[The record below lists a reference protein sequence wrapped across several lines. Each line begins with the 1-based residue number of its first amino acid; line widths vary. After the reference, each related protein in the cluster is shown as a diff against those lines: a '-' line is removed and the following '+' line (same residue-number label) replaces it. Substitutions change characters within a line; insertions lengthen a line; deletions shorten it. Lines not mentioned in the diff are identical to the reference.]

1 MRPVRKGNRTSYN
14 PDTSPT
20 ATQRIIDLQSYID
33 LIRTSARAATDFKKL
48 LDQEIVDNGIAYN
61 EKAHSLYTQRD
72 FPALANFSNEEL
84 LMEIITLRNA
94 FAQAL
99 QQIPAPADLLYIVQR
114 LNFALS
120 LASDAYKSIS
130 RDVIEGVY
138 KSARYDLIKN
148 IGQYCSY
155 CEMPLAASL
164 AVEHKLPKQW
174 FPFQSLNWENFL
186 LACPIC
192 NSNKNAKPGVV
203 EGIETALAGHVA
215 PPLTKEKIAASAS
228 SLYQWPDDETSY
240 TSFETAFQ
248 YKMYKV
254 LYNLSGKVYKERKFS
269 NNELHEAVRRSLI
282 RKIDQAGGHIRAE
295 VQTFLFDIKPLLE
308 GSDLLSYLRLVG
320 PQGVTVSGPN
330 YSNQLAALRDRFKNF
345 TNNSVA
351 NYLKFR
357 VDIQLADNVTITTL
371 GANQWSLT
379 QTSVY
384 YVDIGTTI
392 KLYTDSSR
400 GSLFGQWNNKATASK
415 MRSALAGG
423 SLPDEIAELIQRD
436 PFGTTLDI
444 IPQDGNRPSMMK
456 VTRKY
461 ILAYTHGTLDVL
473 ASEVFSVELRLAS
486 AVTKSLVP
494 FSITYNPK
502 GSRVIEN
509 VGLNKHDINDQKL
522 SDRRVARRTNAWFTA
537 IECYMN
543 LSQAEQITGSLGVV
557 PSLLEMIAQTASF
570 TGFWSVW
577 RWVALTYLGDRQRP
591 QVINALNQ
599 PAYFPGTR

>member
-33 LIRTSARAATDFKKL
+33 LIRTSARAATDFKKI
-48 LDQEIVDNGIAYN
+48 LDQEIVDNAIAYN
-61 EKAHSLYTQRD
+61 EKA
-72 FPALANFSNEEL
+72 ANIYIPKTFLVPTDL
-84 LMEIITLRNA
+84 LTEITTLRNA

-99 QQIPAPADLLYIVQR
+99 QQGVAITVLLDIVQR
-114 LNFALS
+114 LNFALW
-120 LASDAYKSIS
+120 LASEAYDSIS

-138 KSARYDLIKN
+138 KSARYDLITN

-174 FPFQSLNWENFL
+174 FPFQALNWENFL

-192 NSNKNAKPGVV
+192 NSNKNSKPGVV

-240 TSFETAFQ
+240 TSFEKAFQ

-295 VQTFLFDIKPLLE
+295 VQTLLFDIKPLLE
-308 GSDLLSYLRLVG
+308 ESDLLSYLRQVDPG
-320 PQGVTVSGPN
+320 GVGVTFSGPN
-330 YSNQLAALRDRFKNF
+330 YSAQLEVLKDRFKNF

-357 VDIQLADNVTITTL
+357 MDIQIADNVTITTL

-384 YVDIGTTI
+384 YVDVGDRI
-392 KLYTDSSR
+392 KLFLDSDR
-400 GSLFGQWNNKATASK
+400 TSLFGDWKKGVAA

-423 SLPDEIAELIQRD
+423 SLPEEIAKLINQD
-436 PFGTTLDI
+436 SFGVTLDI
-444 IPQDGNRPSMMK
+444 IPQDGNRPSIMK

-461 ILAYTHGTLDVL
+461 ILTYTHGTLDVL
-473 ASEVFSVELRLAS
+473 ASEVFSVELRLATAGTRS
-486 AVTKSLVP
+486 PISGSV
-494 FSITYNPK
+494 TYNPK
-502 GSRVIEN
+502 SSRVIED

-537 IECYMN
+537 IECYKN
-543 LSQAEQITGSLGVV
+543 LLQAELITDSPGVV
-557 PSLLEMIAQTASF
+557 LSLLEMIAQTASF

-577 RWVALTYLGDRQRP
+577 RWVALTYLGERRSP
-591 QVINALNQ
+591 QVITALNQ